1 MQYINHWPDM
11 AELLLPE
18 PVTQDLQLQLLEPF
32 DGEASAKYYWM
43 QFNKVQMGDV
53 HSPHNLF
60 NSVFFTTIRPDN
72 TQKTH

>member
-1 MQYINHWPDM
+1 MQQINHWPDM

-18 PVTQDLQLQLLEPF
+18 PVTQDLRHRLLEPLRWRSVYKIF
-32 DGEASAKYYWM
+32 LG
-43 QFNKVQMGDV
+43 VQMGIV